1 VASTTNTTTTSEN
14 PPLGRRNPWRR
25 SLQLRVVT
33 TTLLLGL
40 VIVGLLMGLLL
51 NQVTRGVLSDA
62 QKTALT
68 ESAAAIED
76 AQRLLAAADTGVVSP
91 NSYKLVESVAASLA
105 QRAGDPALFDVLLL
119 PAPGAASGSP
129 QLRTN
134 VVEQT
139 SVPTSLSASV
149 NVDHQRSW
157 TYTSIN
163 YFDKASVPGIV
174 VGSPIV
180 IPQVGPYALYLLFPL
195 DRAQRAL
202 EVVRSAALLTG
213 FLLLLGIGVVTWVA
227 SRQVVRPVKKVAGVA
242 ERLRAGQLDERVP
255 VEGTDDIAELALSFN
270 SMAAGLQ
277 GQIAQLEHL
286 SHAQQQFVSDV
297 SHELRTPLTTV
308 RMAADVVYDARSSL
322 PAQPERAA
330 ELLQQELDR
339 FEELLADLLEIS
351 RFDAGVA
358 VLEAEPSDIGSLVS
372 QACAAVQPLAERF
385 DVDLVVDI
393 PTDPIVVVC
402 DGRRIRRVL
411 RNLLVNAIEHGSA
424 KPVDVIVRANDTA
437 VAVAVR
443 DRGVGLTSSQIEHVF
458 TRFWRAD
465 PSRARTMG
473 GTGLGLAISL
483 EDAQLHGGWLEATG
497 EPDRGAC
504 FRLTLPLQA
513 EAEFAASPITWAE
526 IASVWST
533 RSSAPAE
540 DNGPAPESED
550 SGHTRIRS
558 SVLGRQAL
566 SKVVGL
572 RPDAAP
578 PPAPSGG
585 EKK

>member
-1 VASTTNTTTTSEN
+1 MLS
-14 PPLGRRNPWRR
+14 
-25 SLQLRVVT
+25 
-33 TTLLLGL
+33 L

-51 NQVTRGVLSDA
+51 NQVTRGVLSDS

-68 ESAAAIED
+68 ESAAAFED

-91 NSYKLVESVAASLA
+91 NPSALVDSVVASLG

-119 PAPGAASGSP
+119 SAPGAPVGSP
-129 QLRTN
+129 QRRTN
-134 VVEQT
+134 LVQET
-139 SVPTSLSASV
+139 SIPASLSQTV
-149 NVDHQRSW
+149 VTGQQRSW

-163 YFDKASVPGIV
+163 YVDKSSVPGIV

-213 FLLLLGIGVVTWVA
+213 FLLLLGIGVITYVT
-227 SRQVVRPVKKVAGVA
+227 SRQVVRPVRRVADSA
-242 ERLRAGQLDERVP
+242 ERLRMGDLDERVP
-255 VEGTDDIAELALSFN
+255 VQGEDEIAELALSFN

-286 SHAQQQFVSDV
+286 SHVQQQFVSDV

-308 RMAADVVYDARSSL
+308 RMAADVVYDSRDSL
-322 PAQPERAA
+322 PSQPQRAA

-339 FEELLADLLEIS
+339 FEELLSDLLEIS

-358 VLEAEPSDIGSLVS
+358 VLESDPTDVQVLVA

-385 DVDLVVDI
+385 NVEIQMEVPAEPV
-393 PTDPIVVVC
+393 IVLC

-411 RNLLVNAIEHGSA
+411 RNLLVNAIEHA
-424 KPVDVIVRANDTA
+424 KSQPIEVIVRENDQA

-443 DRGVGLTSSQIEHVF
+443 DHGVGLTSHQVEHVF

-465 PSRARTMG
+465 PSRARTVG

-483 EDAQLHGGWLEATG
+483 EDAQLHGGLLEATG

-504 FRLTLPLQA
+504 FRLTLPK
-513 EAEFAASPITWAE
+513 EPNEPFDRSPITWAE
-526 IASVWST
+526 IASVWRIPAPT
-533 RSSAPAE
+533 EPVEENETDDVPSSALVRPR
-540 DNGPAPESED
+540 PML
-550 SGHTRIRS
+550 R
-558 SVLGRQAL
+558 GRQSL
-566 SKVVGL
+566 SRAVGL
-572 RPDAAP
+572 RPEAAP
-578 PPAPSGG
+578 PPPAPKPKDES
-585 EKK
+585 

>member
-1 VASTTNTTTTSEN
+1 MATTVTAEPVPSGHG
-14 PPLGRRNPWRR
+14 PANPWRR

-33 TTLLLGL
+33 ITVLLSL

-62 QKTALT
+62 QKAALS
-68 ESAAAIED
+68 ESAAAFDD

-91 NSYKLVESVAASLA
+91 NPSALVDSVVASLG

-119 PAPGAASGSP
+119 SAPGSPAGSP
-129 QLRTN
+129 QRRTN
-134 VVEQT
+134 LVQESSIPGALASSVVGSQ
-139 SVPTSLSASV
+139 A
-149 NVDHQRSW
+149 RSW

-163 YFDKASVPGIV
+163 YVGQASVPGIV
-174 VGSPIV
+174 VGAPIV

-213 FLLLLGIGVVTWVA
+213 FLLLLGIGIITYMT
-227 SRQVVRPVKKVAGVA
+227 SRQVVRPVRRVADSA
-242 ERLRAGQLDERVP
+242 ERLRMGELDERVP
-255 VEGTDDIAELALSFN
+255 VQGDDEIAELALSFN

-286 SHAQQQFVSDV
+286 SHVQQQFVSDV

-308 RMAADVVYDARSSL
+308 RMAADVVYDARDAL
-322 PAQPERAA
+322 PAQPQRAA

-358 VLEAEPSDIGSLVS
+358 VLDAEPTDLESLVS
-372 QACAAVQPLAERF
+372 MTCAAVQPLAERF
-385 DVDLVVDI
+385 DIDI
-393 PTDPIVVVC
+393 RTEMPAESVVVVC
-402 DGRRIRRVL
+402 DARRIRRVL
-411 RNLLVNAIEHGSA
+411 RNLLVNAIEHANG
-424 KPVDVIVRANDTA
+424 KPVDVIVRSNDTA

-443 DRGVGLTSSQIEHVF
+443 DRGVGLTSHQVEHVF

-483 EDAQLHGGWLEATG
+483 EDAQLHGGLLEAAG
-497 EPDRGAC
+497 EPGRGAC
-504 FRLTLPLQA
+504 FRLTLPRHA
-513 EAEFAASPITWAE
+513 GDAFESSPISWAE
-526 IASVWST
+526 IASVWRTRDEVAPST
-533 RSSAPAE
+533 ATADESAA
-540 DNGPAPESED
+540 AT
-550 SGHTRIRS
+550 TRPTAR
-558 SVLGRQAL
+558 GRQAI
-566 SKVVGL
+566 SRVVGL
-572 RPDAAP
+572 RPEAAP
-578 PPAPSGG
+578 APPAPRQDES
-585 EKK
+585 

>member
-1 VASTTNTTTTSEN
+1 MASQTHVAPATPTRI
-14 PPLGRRNPWRR
+14 PGRGNPWRR
-25 SLQLRVVT
+25 SLQLRVVS

-68 ESAAAIED
+68 ESAAALDD
-76 AQRLLAAADTGVVSP
+76 AQRLLAAADTGVVTP
-91 NSYKLVESVAASLA
+91 NSSALVDSVVATLA

-119 PAPGAASGSP
+119 SAPGSSAGSP
-129 QLRTN
+129 QRRTN
-134 VVEQT
+134 LVEQSSVPAGLAATVVGGQQRAWTYTTIEYVDGT
-139 SVPTSLSASV
+139 SVPGL
-149 NVDHQRSW
+149 
-157 TYTSIN
+157 
-163 YFDKASVPGIV
+163 V

-195 DRAQRAL
+195 DRAQRAI

-213 FLLLLGIGVVTWVA
+213 LLLLVGIGAVTFVA
-227 SRQVVRPVKKVAGVA
+227 SRQVVRPVRRVASVA
-242 ERLRAGQLDERVP
+242 ERLRAGELDERVP

-270 SMAAGLQ
+270 SMAEGLQ

-286 SHAQQQFVSDV
+286 SHVQQQFVSDV

-308 RMAADVVYDARSSL
+308 RMAADVVYDARASL

-358 VLEAEPSDIGSLVS
+358 VLEAEPTDITSLVN
-372 QACAAVQPLAERF
+372 QAVSAIQPLADRF
-385 DVDLVVDI
+385 EAYITVDAPATPCLV
-393 PTDPIVVVC
+393 TC

-411 RNLLVNAIEHGSA
+411 RNLLVNAVEHGSSR
-424 KPVDVIVRANDTA
+424 PIDVIVRANSGA

-443 DRGVGLTSSQIEHVF
+443 DRGVGLSASQIEHVF

-497 EPDRGAC
+497 IPDRGAC
-504 FRLTLPLQA
+504 FRLTLPLHPQGEI
-513 EAEFAASPITWAE
+513 EAAPITWAE
-526 IASVWST
+526 IASVWT
-533 RSSAPAE
+533 AQASAPAE
-540 DNGPAPESED
+540 PTEASADAE
-550 SGHTRIRS
+550 
-558 SVLGRQAL
+558 
-566 SKVVGL
+566 
-572 RPDAAP
+572 AAP
-578 PPAPSGG
+578 PRNKRGPSVRPTLRKSSESRTPTTMLEDDEGTAT
-585 EKK
+585 